1 MNKLEKKALDS
12 DENIKKAF
20 YSSVVGRCVNI
31 LNDYLDTDT
40 THSAEGFEWYY
51 LKTQGLQPMVK
62 SINILIANGY
72 DLDLATEYVRT
83 RVIDDTFKGV
93 EMEIEVKKWLK
104 SKYGLDCRFSN
115 WKEDSEYAVDLV
127 GSNFAIQV
135 KPETYK
141 GSNPSL
147 DKDKKKNFNKHRNYE
162 AKTGKRVG
170 FVFYDKNKNLKLE
183 RYE

>member
-12 DENIKKAF
+12 DKSIQTAF
-20 YSSVVGRCVNI
+20 YSSVVGKCVNI
-31 LNDYLDTDT
+31 LNDYLKTNT
-40 THSAEGFEWYY
+40 AHSLEGFEWYY
-51 LKTQGLQPMVK
+51 LKTQGLQPIVK
-62 SINILIANGY
+62 AINILISKGY

-93 EMEIEVKKWLK
+93 KMEIEVKKWLK
-104 SKYGLDCRFSN
+104 SKYGLSCRFSN

-127 GSNFAIQV
+127 GTNFAIQV
-135 KPETYK
+135 KPDTYK

-147 DKDKKKNFNKHRNYE
+147 DKDKKIHLNKHRNYE